1 MSSPRRRSRR
11 RSTIGS
17 CTSTSRVPG
26 PLPSKTLMLMVGTAT
41 GTTTAS
47 AMAVAP
53 SASAVL
59 PIAPVRTEK
68 EPFSPSGA
76 RPQLV
81 TWSLC
86 WMKTRV
92 RNRPAITAKSH
103 HDTASPVTATGRV

>member
-1 MSSPRRRSRR
+1 
-11 RSTIGS
+11 
-17 CTSTSRVPG
+17 
-26 PLPSKTLMLMVGTAT
+26 MLIVGTAT